1 VCVSNSDV
9 PVSDIVLTVRKS
21 EPVSMGVSLY
31 CATSPT
37 AGDANGGFFIP
48 WARQGKPNKVVEDLQ
63 LGEKLWTWLEEETKK
78 Y

>member
-1 VCVSNSDV
+1 
-9 PVSDIVLTVRKS
+9 
-21 EPVSMGVSLY
+21 LY

-37 AGDANGGFFIP
+37 AADANGGFFIP
-48 WARQGKPNKVVEDLQ
+48 WARLGKPNKVVEDLQ